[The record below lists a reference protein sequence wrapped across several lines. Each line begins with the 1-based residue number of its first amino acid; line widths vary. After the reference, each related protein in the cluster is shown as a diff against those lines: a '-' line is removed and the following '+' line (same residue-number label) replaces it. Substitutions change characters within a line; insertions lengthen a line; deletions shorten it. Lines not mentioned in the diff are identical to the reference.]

1 MAFTHE
7 VRADLVRNRLYMR
20 LTGFMSEAD
29 ARQAADAVIA
39 EMDKLRPGFAII
51 NDIRGLKP
59 AGPAASDQLQ
69 RTQEA
74 AVKLGYGRAI
84 RVVGDQVVTHL
95 QWSRTLKAA
104 GGHEIE
110 TAASVEE
117 AERMLDRS
125 GARAPAKRD
134 PSGPPR

>member
-1 MAFTHE
+1 MAVTLE

-20 LTGFMSEAD
+20 MTGFMSEAD

-39 EMDKLRPGFAII
+39 EMGKLRPGFAII

-59 AGPAASDQLQ
+59 ASPAASDQMQ

-74 AVKLGYGRAI
+74 AVKFGYSRAI
-84 RVVGDQVVTHL
+84 RVVGDQLITHM

-104 GGHEIE
+104 HGHEIE
-110 TAASVEE
+110 TATTVEE
-117 AERMLDRS
+117 AERMLER
-125 GARAPAKRD
+125 GARAPAKPD
-134 PSGPPR
+134 PTKQPS